1 MASKQAFALHI
12 SQQDYDDTITNRYK
26 LLPLYEA
33 EERVLV
39 AIFAGYPQFDF
50 AELMT
55 RVTLLNQF
63 YSTAISDIRS
73 VVNHILEISNVE
85 ERLVAGDI
93 HVVAEIA
100 EVKHRGKVWHHNSFA
115 SKFANFH
122 NPDAFPIMDR
132 LVLDLF
138 CRLRRKGFFQI
149 NTKFSHDGL
158 RKDYAK
164 YVEVYREFIML
175 SGMDKLTYNGQPLN
189 DKAVD
194 NYLWASRKIKGL
206 DPNSPEVVASP
217 AAYAQVVGNAINA
230 IP

>member
-1 MASKQAFALHI
+1 MATKSYSLTIQ
-12 SQQDYDDTITNRYK
+12 QQDFDATIANRYK

-73 VVNHILEISNVE
+73 VVNHILKMVNVK

-93 HVVAEIA
+93 SIVDEIA
-100 EVKHRGKVWHHNSFA
+100 KVSHRGKVWHHNSFA

-122 NPDAFPIMDR
+122 NPDAFPIMDS

-158 RKDYAK
+158 RKDYAR
-164 YVEVYREFIML
+164 YVEVYREFITL
-175 SGMDKLTYNGQPLN
+175 SGMDNLTHNGQPLN
-189 DKAVD
+189 YKAVD

-217 AAYAQVVGNAINA
+217 AAYAQVVGNAINT

>member
-93 HVVAEIA
+93 SVVDEIA
-100 EVKHRGKVWHHNSFA
+100 KVSHRGKMWHHNSFA

-122 NPDAFPIMDR
+122 NPTAFPIMDR

-138 CRLRRKGFFQI
+138 CRLRRNGFFQI

-158 RKDYAK
+158 RRNYPK
-164 YVEVYREFIML
+164 YVEVYREFIKL
-175 SGMDKLTYNGQPLN
+175 SGMGNLTRSGRSLN
-189 DKAVD
+189 YKDVD
-194 NYLWASRKIKGL
+194 NYLWASLKISSL
-206 DPNSPEVVASP
+206 DANSTLAQTAPT
-217 AAYAQVVGNAINA
+217 AYAQVTNNAINQ

>member
-1 MASKQAFALHI
+1 MATKSYSLTIQ
-12 SQQDYDDTITNRYK
+12 QQDFDATIANRYT

-73 VVNHILEISNVE
+73 VVNHILEVPNVE
-85 ERLVAGDI
+85 DRLVAGDI
-93 HVVAEIA
+93 SVVDEIA
-100 EVKHRGKVWHHNSFA
+100 KVSHRGKVWHHNSFA

-122 NPDAFPIMDR
+122 NPDAFPIMDS

-138 CRLRRKGFFQI
+138 CRLRRKGFFQT

-164 YVEVYREFIML
+164 YVEVYREFIRL
-175 SGMDKLTYNGQPLN
+175 SGMDKLTHNGQPLN
-189 DKAVD
+189 YKAVD

-217 AAYAQVVGNAINA
+217 AAYAQVVGNAINT

>member
-1 MASKQAFALHI
+1 MATKSYSLTI
-12 SQQDYDDTITNRYK
+12 PQQDFDATIANRYT

-39 AIFAGYPQFDF
+39 AIFAGYPRFDF

-73 VVNHILEISNVE
+73 VVNHILKMVNVK

-93 HVVAEIA
+93 SVVDEIA
-100 EVKHRGKVWHHNSFA
+100 KVSHRGKVWHHNSFA

-122 NPDAFPIMDR
+122 NPDAFPIIDS

-164 YVEVYREFIML
+164 YVEVYREFITL
-175 SGMDKLTYNGQPLN
+175 SGMDKLTHNGQPLN
-189 DKAVD
+189 YKAVD

-217 AAYAQVVGNAINA
+217 AAYAQVVGNAINT

>member
-1 MASKQAFALHI
+1 MATKSYSLTIQ
-12 SQQDYDDTITNRYK
+12 QQDFDATIANRYK
-26 LLPLYEA
+26 LLPLYKA

-39 AIFAGYPQFDF
+39 AIFADYPQFDF

-73 VVNHILEISNVE
+73 VVNHILEVPNVE
-85 ERLVAGDI
+85 DRLVAGDI
-93 HVVAEIA
+93 SVVDEIA
-100 EVKHRGKVWHHNSFA
+100 KVSHRGKVWHHNSFA

-122 NPDAFPIMDR
+122 NPDAFPIMDS

-138 CRLRRKGFFQI
+138 CRLRRKGFFQT

-164 YVEVYREFIML
+164 YVEVYREFITL
-175 SGMDKLTYNGQPLN
+175 SGMDKLTHNGQPLN
-189 DKAVD
+189 YKAVD

-217 AAYAQVVGNAINA
+217 AAYAQVVGNAINT

>member
-1 MASKQAFALHI
+1 MATKSYSLTIQ
-12 SQQDYDDTITNRYK
+12 QQDFDATIANRYK
-26 LLPLYEA
+26 LLPLYKA

-39 AIFAGYPQFDF
+39 AIFADYPQFDF

-63 YSTAISDIRS
+63 YSTAISDIRG
-73 VVNHILEISNVE
+73 VVNHILEVPNVE
-85 ERLVAGDI
+85 DRLVAGDI
-93 HVVAEIA
+93 SVVDEIA
-100 EVKHRGKVWHHNSFA
+100 KVSHRGKVWHHNSFA

-122 NPDAFPIMDR
+122 NPDAFPIMDS

-164 YVEVYREFIML
+164 YVEVYREFITL
-175 SGMDKLTYNGQPLN
+175 SGMDKLTHNGQPLN
-189 DKAVD
+189 YKAVD

-217 AAYAQVVGNAINA
+217 AAYAQVVGNAINT